1 MMKVLFLKNEF
12 AYDGTQLKPLFA
24 YLDHGLLGNSAV
36 AWVGA
41 CDISFDHMVDGEDL
55 REGAAIRG
63 SKMLHFIV
71 EVFDR
76 DLFAGVALQ
85 RIMASLAKDLIESKA
100 AAKLG
105 AKRLRREGDDI
116 YLDDRKLSISIATR
130 SGVST
135 LMHFAMNVENAGT
148 PVPTS
153 ALKDDFELSASDVA
167 TELLAAFSKEFT
179 SIMQAT
185 QKVRP
190 V

>member
-1 MMKVLFLKNEF
+1 MMKPLFLKNEF

-24 YLDHGLLGNSAV
+24 YLEHGLLGNSAV
-36 AWVGA
+36 AWVGP

-55 REGAAIRG
+55 REGSAIRG
-63 SKMLHFIV
+63 SRMLHFIV
-71 EVFDR
+71 EIFDR

-85 RIMASLAKDLIESKA
+85 RVMASLARDVIEAKA
-100 AAKLG
+100 ERRLAG
-105 AKRLRREGDDI
+105 QRLRREGDDL
-116 YLDDRKLSISIATR
+116 YLVERKLSISIATR

-148 PVPTS
+148 PVATC
-153 ALKDDFELSASDVA
+153 ALKDDFGLDVLEVA
-167 TELLAAFSKEFT
+167 TELLKNFATEFN
-179 SIMQAT
+179 SILQAT